1 MYQNAKGAI
10 MMNLFNVTNMSGNGK
25 ETIKKKPQFACNFMN
40 VEPIVNFKMTTG
52 LSQVAT

>member
-1 MYQNAKGAI
+1 
-10 MMNLFNVTNMSGNGK
+10 MSGNGK
-25 ETIKKKPQFACNFMN
+25 ETIKKRPQFACNFMN